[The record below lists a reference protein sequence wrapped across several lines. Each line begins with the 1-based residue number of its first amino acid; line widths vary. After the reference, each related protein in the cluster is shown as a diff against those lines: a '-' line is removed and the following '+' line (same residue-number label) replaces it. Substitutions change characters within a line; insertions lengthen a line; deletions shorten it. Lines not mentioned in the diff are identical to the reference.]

1 MGSNNAKGDIMAKE
15 NKLSSMMTHYLSVKD
30 KYKDCII
37 FYRLGDFYEMFFDD
51 ALEASKLLDLTLT
64 GRDCGLEERAPMCGI
79 PFHAADM
86 YIAKL
91 VSMGKK
97 VAICEQLT
105 EPGAQKGL
113 VERDV
118 IRVVTGGTVIED
130 NLVDEKSNNFIC
142 CVYMGDGVALSWADI
157 TTGEFYCQEVS
168 EKDKLL
174 DALYRI
180 NPSEIISNDGAF
192 EYYKSLPDGV
202 KSSIVKFSPY
212 KDQSFSLG
220 SAKKCLTEQFSVATL
235 DGFIPCDKNYAVI
248 ASGALV
254 SYLKET
260 QMHALQNIGTLSYYD
275 DGKVLILDA
284 SAQRNLEV
292 LKSMRDGKVYGSL
305 FWAIDFTKTAG
316 GARKLKEILSSPL
329 HNADEI
335 NYRLDGVEDLLKD
348 NLCRE
353 AVEDS
358 LKSVKD
364 LERLSG
370 RISNN
375 ILNPRDCRA
384 IADTLA
390 LIPVIK
396 FQLSGMPSKII
407 SDISANLGDYDQLT
421 SLIDSMIVE
430 ANIPPFTKDGGF
442 IKDGF
447 DENLDHFRSIKNN
460 GQEILKQM
468 EQRERE
474 ATGIKNLKIG
484 YNKVF
489 GFYIEVTKSFVNMV
503 PYTYIRKQTLVGA
516 ERYITEELKKF
527 EEDILSSTENIIKIE
542 NEIFGKLKKVLLD
555 KIPAFLRTARCLS
568 MLDVLTSFATVS
580 KKRGYVRPEILPSDK
595 RLNIVG
601 GRHPVVEATGKDT
614 FVPNDTVLDNDETR
628 MAIITGPNMAG
639 KSTYMRQVALIVLLA
654 HAGCFVPAKSA
665 EIPLVDKIFTRVGAS
680 DNLIFD
686 QSTFMVEM
694 TEVAN
699 IIRNATKESLLIL
712 DEIGRGTSTYDGL
725 SIAWAVVEYI
735 SSVIKAKTLFA
746 THYHELSELENK
758 LDGVKNFKISV
769 KEING
774 KIIFLRKITQ
784 GSANKSFGV
793 EVASLAGVPEA
804 VTDRAKKILK
814 LLEKNDLTQNFTDE
828 ERNESEIKPS
838 FVEKYIKEL
847 DLNNITPL
855 KAFEILTY
863 LKEKTDG

>member
-1 MGSNNAKGDIMAKE
+1 MAKE
-15 NKLSSMMTHYLSVKD
+15 NKMSSMMTHYLSVKE
-30 KYKDCII
+30 KYNDCIV

-64 GRDCGLEERAPMCGI
+64 GRDCGLQERAPMCGI

-118 IRVVTGGTVIED
+118 VKVVTGGTVTED

-142 CVYMGDGVALSWADI
+142 CVYIGENYALSWADI
-157 TTGEFYCQEVS
+157 TTGEFYCQQVS
-168 EKDKLL
+168 SKDKLL
-174 DALYRI
+174 DALYRV
-180 NPSEIISNDGAF
+180 NPSEIICNEAAYD
-192 EYYKSLPDGV
+192 YYKTLADGV
-202 KSSIVKFSPY
+202 KSTIVKFSPY
-212 KDQSFSLG
+212 KEQSFSLS
-220 SAKKCLTEQFSVATL
+220 SAKKCLLEQFSVATL
-235 DGFIPCDKNYAVI
+235 DGFIPSDKNCAVM

-254 SYLKET
+254 CYLRET
-260 QMHALQNIGTLSYYD
+260 QMHSLCNIKNLSYYD
-275 DGKVLILDA
+275 DGNVLILDA

-305 FWAIDFTKTAG
+305 LWAIDFTKTAG
-316 GARKLKEILSSPL
+316 GARKLKEILTSPL
-329 HNADEI
+329 HDIDAI
-335 NYRLDGVEDLLKD
+335 NYRLDGVDDLYKD
-348 NLCRE
+348 NLIRE
-353 AVEDS
+353 SLSDS
-358 LKSVKD
+358 LKSIKD

-375 ILNPRDCRA
+375 ILNPRDARA
-384 IADTLA
+384 IADTLS
-390 LIPVIK
+390 LIPIVK
-396 FQLSGMPSKII
+396 FQLSGMPSKILK
-407 SDISANLGDYDQLT
+407 DISTNLGDYEELS
-421 SLIDSMIVE
+421 SLIDSMIVD
-430 ANIPPFTKDGGF
+430 ANIPPYTKDGGF

-447 DENLDHFRSIKNN
+447 DERLDHYRAVKNN
-460 GQEILKQM
+460 GQDILKEM

-489 GFYIEVTKSFVNMV
+489 GFYIEVTKSFVDMV

-542 NEIFGKLKKVLLD
+542 NEIFGNLKKVLIE
-555 KIPAFLRTARCLS
+555 KIPAFLRTAKCLS
-568 MLDVLTSFATVS
+568 MLDVLVSFATVS
-580 KKRGYVRPEILPSDK
+580 KKRGYVRPEILAADK
-595 RLNIVG
+595 KLNIVG
-601 GRHPVVEATGKDT
+601 GRHPVVEATSKEN
-614 FVPNDTVLDNDETR
+614 FVPNDTLLDNDETR

-654 HAGCFVPAKSA
+654 HAGCYVPAKSA

-694 TEVAN
+694 AEVAN

-735 SSVIKAKTLFA
+735 SSEIKAKTLFA

-784 GSANKSFGV
+784 GSASKSFGV
-793 EVASLAGVPEA
+793 EVASIAGVPES
-804 VTDRAKKILK
+804 VTARAKKILK
-814 LLEKNDLTQNFTDE
+814 MLEKNDLTQNFNDE
-828 ERNESEIKPS
+828 GAAVEQKQS
-838 FVEKYIKEL
+838 FVEKYLKEL
-847 DLNNITPL
+847 DINNLTPL
-855 KAFEILTY
+855 KAFEILSY
-863 LKEKTDG
+863 LKEKVDG

>member
-1 MGSNNAKGDIMAKE
+1 MTKE
-15 NKLSSMMTHYLSVKD
+15 NKMSSMMTHYLSVKE
-30 KYKDCII
+30 KYEDCIV

-51 ALEASKLLDLTLT
+51 AIEASELLDLTLT
-64 GRDCGLEERAPMCGI
+64 GRDCGLKDRAPMCGI
-79 PFHAADM
+79 PFHAADT

-118 IRVVTGGTVIED
+118 VRVVTGGTVIED

-142 CVYMGDGVALSWADI
+142 CVYIGDNCAISWADI
-157 TTGEFYCQEVS
+157 TTGEFFCQQLS
-168 EKDKLL
+168 SIDKLL
-174 DALYRI
+174 DALYRV
-180 NPSEIISNDGAF
+180 NASEIICNDAGY
-192 EYYKSLPDGV
+192 EYYKNLADGV
-202 KSSIVKFSPY
+202 KSSVVKFSPY
-212 KDQSFSLG
+212 KEQCFLFSN
-220 SAKKCLTEQFSVATL
+220 SKKCLLEQFSVATL
-235 DGFIPCDKNYAVI
+235 DGFIPSDKNCAI
-248 ASGALV
+248 SAAGALV

-260 QMHALQNIGTLSYYD
+260 QMHSLCNIKNLSCYD
-275 DGKVLILDA
+275 DGNFLILDA

-292 LKSMRDGKVYGSL
+292 LKSIRDGKVYGSL
-305 FWAIDFTKTAG
+305 LWAVDFTKTAG
-316 GARKLKEILSSPL
+316 GARKLKEVLTSPL
-329 HNADEI
+329 HDVDAI
-335 NYRLDGVEDLLKD
+335 NYRQDGVEDLYKD
-348 NLCRE
+348 NLTRE
-353 AVEDS
+353 AIADS
-358 LKSVKD
+358 LKSIKD

-375 ILNPRDCRA
+375 ILTPRDARA
-384 IADTLA
+384 IADTLT

-396 FQLSGMPSKII
+396 FQLSGMPSKILR
-407 SDISANLGDYDQLT
+407 DISSNLGDYEELS

-430 ANIPPFTKDGGF
+430 ANIPPYTKDGGF

-447 DENLDHFRSIKNN
+447 DERLDHYRAVKNS
-460 GQEILKQM
+460 GQDILKQM

-489 GFYIEVTKSFVNMV
+489 GFYIEVTKSFVDMV

-542 NEIFGKLKKVLLD
+542 NEIFGNLKKILTD
-555 KIPAFLRTARCLS
+555 KISLFLRTAKCLS
-568 MLDVLTSFATVS
+568 MLDVLVSFATVS
-580 KKRGYVRPEILPSDK
+580 KKRGYVRPEMLSADK
-595 RLNIVG
+595 KLNIVA
-601 GRHPVVEATGKDT
+601 GRHAVVEATGREN

-699 IIRNATKESLLIL
+699 IIRNATKNSLLVL

-735 SSVIKAKTLFA
+735 SSEIKAKTLFA

-793 EVASLAGVPEA
+793 EVASLAGVPES
-804 VTDRAKKILK
+804 VTLRAKKILK
-814 LLEKNDLTQNFTDE
+814 MLEKNDLTQNFVDERSETDL
-828 ERNESEIKPS
+828 KPS
-838 FVEKYIKEL
+838 FVEKYLKDL
-847 DLNNITPL
+847 DINNVTPL
-855 KAFEILTY
+855 KAFEILSY
-863 LKEKTDG
+863 LKEKVDG